1 MIYLSSN
8 SGELFKQVLL
18 LNPLD
23 MFALANLLCPSLALP
38 PFRARPPPTK
48 FFHSVPSPDSCF
60 SKERGTANG
69 WMDARRNSAQ
79 TAWGMGELASWLRSK
94 VSQQGKFPSSRCAF
108 FFLIGNPLR
117 NSGTNFGFSEASLC
131 SEVNTVLVITNAEDI
146 SVLCHRTLSLIH
158 QPYT

>member
-38 PFRARPPPTK
+38 PFRARPDEVFPFRSLPGFVFLK
-48 FFHSVPSPDSCF
+48 
-60 SKERGTANG
+60 GAGNG
-69 WMDARRNSAQ
+69 EWMDGCPKKLCANCM
-79 TAWGMGELASWLRSK
+79 GMGELASWLRSN
-94 VSQQGKFPSSRCAF
+94 VPQQGKFPSSRCAF

-117 NSGTNFGFSEASLC
+117 NSCTNFGFPEASLC
-131 SEVNTVLVITNAEDI
+131 SEVNSALVITNA
-146 SVLCHRTLSLIH
+146 V
-158 QPYT
+158 

>member
-38 PFRARPPPTK
+38 SADEVFPFRSLSGFVFLKGA
-48 FFHSVPSPDSCF
+48 
-60 SKERGTANG
+60 ANVE

-79 TAWGMGELASWLRSK
+79 TAWGWGSLLHGSDRMCLNRENSPHPVAHS
-94 VSQQGKFPSSRCAF
+94 
-108 FFLIGNPLR
+108 FFL
-117 NSGTNFGFSEASLC
+117 S
-131 SEVNTVLVITNAEDI
+131 VIHCATNAQILGGDAD
-146 SVLCHRTLSLIH
+146 L
-158 QPYT
+158 YTSEYWAIV

>member
-23 MFALANLLCPSLALP
+23 MFALANLLCPSLAPP

-60 SKERGTANG
+60 SKERRTSNG
-69 WMDARRNSAQ
+69 WMPEETLRKLHGDGGACFMAPMSDRMCLNRENSPHPVAH
-79 TAWGMGELASWLRSK
+79 S
-94 VSQQGKFPSSRCAF
+94 
-108 FFLIGNPLR
+108 FFLSVIHCATHAQILDSPKHHFVLR
-117 NSGTNFGFSEASLC
+117 
-131 SEVNTVLVITNAEDI
+131 
-146 SVLCHRTLSLIH
+146 
-158 QPYT
+158 

>member
-23 MFALANLLCPSLALP
+23 MFALANLLCPSFALP
-38 PFRARPPPTK
+38 PFRSRPPPTK

-60 SKERGTANG
+60 SKERRTSNG
-69 WMDARRNSAQ
+69 WMPEETLRKLHG
-79 TAWGMGELASWLRSK
+79 GMGELASWLRSN
-94 VSQQGKFPSSRCAF
+94 VPQQGKFPSSRCAF

-117 NSGTNFGFSEASLC
+117 NSCTNFGFPEASLC
-131 SEVNTVLVITNAEDI
+131 SEVNSALVITNA
-146 SVLCHRTLSLIH
+146 V
-158 QPYT
+158 

>member
-79 TAWGMGELASWLRSK
+79 TAWGWGSLLHGSDRMCLNRENSPHPVAHS
-94 VSQQGKFPSSRCAF
+94 
-108 FFLIGNPLR
+108 FFLSVIHCATHAQILYSPKHHFVLR
-117 NSGTNFGFSEASLC
+117 
-131 SEVNTVLVITNAEDI
+131 
-146 SVLCHRTLSLIH
+146 
-158 QPYT
+158 